1 MVALVWQ
8 ATTNDRVLGGGPA
21 AVRGLAELAVT
32 AGHNLTFQ
40 VGGKVRKLAVPKK
53 SVSSM
58 LLLRG

>member
-1 MVALVWQ
+1 
-8 ATTNDRVLGGGPA
+8 
-21 AVRGLAELAVT
+21 VT